1 MHRRKLCGISLSLIT
16 PHKDTGC
23 FVFISGISLSLIPLH
38 KDTNCFVLFLV
49 FRYRSYQFKK
59 LGTMIVPFYK
69 QAQTFSQREVCS
81 CL

>member
-1 MHRRKLCGISLSLIT
+1 MAIFQSRQCLFQSSH
-16 PHKDTGC
+16 
-23 FVFISGISLSLIPLH
+23 FVDKKTRTVLF
-38 KDTNCFVLFLV
+38 LFLV